1 MTPPDTADPYAHIPV
16 LYDLELGDAAGDIAG
31 YAARGVPGP
40 LLVLGCGTGRV
51 CRGLAPLRPVVGLD
65 RSAPM
70 LARARERGPA
80 SVRWVL
86 GDMREFDVGAVA
98 EIVVPHGAFAL
109 LPTRAGRAACLAS
122 ARRALGPSG
131 PLTLDLPAP
140 DPACLAELHTP
151 ERLAWEGRLGE
162 VPVRRTR
169 EVFRAP
175 LRGDLRLVDR
185 FFVGDAAPVVSE
197 LRLHVAAP
205 DEVEWMLE
213 ANGFY
218 VDQMW
223 GDHAGSPV
231 REGCDRLLVRAL
243 PLH

>member
-1 MTPPDTADPYAHIPV
+1 VTPPDTADPYASIPE

-31 YAARGVPGP
+31 YAARGVPGT

-51 CRGLAPLRPVVGLD
+51 CRGLAPL
-65 RSAPM
+65 
-70 LARARERGPA
+70 
-80 SVRWVL
+80 
-86 GDMREFDVGAVA
+86 
-98 EIVVPHGAFAL
+98 HGAFAL
-109 LPTRAGRAACLAS
+109 LPTRAGRAACLAA
-122 ARRALGPSG
+122 ARRALGAWG

-140 DPACLAELHTP
+140 DPACMAELHTA

-185 FFVGDAAPVVSE
+185 FFVGDAAPIVSE
-197 LRLHVAAP
+197 LRVHVAAP
-205 DEVEWMLE
+205 EEVEWMLE

-223 GDHAGSPV
+223 GDHAGGAV
-231 REGCDRLLVRAL
+231 REGCDRLVVRAL
-243 PLH
+243 PLS